1 MRILHVIASI
11 APRYGGPSNAVVR
24 LCREMARLG
33 HDVAIFTTNVDG
45 KENLDVPLER
55 MVEMD
60 GFQIRYSPIQWPR
73 YYGFSLPFGR
83 ALAKNISR
91 FDIVQIHSIYNFHTL
106 AASHYCRK
114 FNVPYLIH
122 PHGSLDP
129 YLIAR
134 HRVRKWIYTSLF
146 LQRDLDHAAA
156 IRFCTQEEMQLTESI
171 GIKAP
176 GVVVPEGVDP
186 SEFSHLPAR
195 GSFSHKYPEVRDKKI
210 VLFLSRVNFK
220 KGLDILARAFG
231 EVARKRK
238 DVYLVLTGPDNEG
251 YGTKVRAWL
260 REEGAL
266 GRSLFTGMLSGQEK
280 LAALRDSDIFVL
292 SSYTENF
299 GIAVVEAM
307 ACGLPVVISNK
318 VNIWRDVNDAGAGIV
333 TNCESHEVAEA
344 IMRLLDNRNLREE
357 MGKRGKRVVEE
368 KYTWQKVARQM
379 IEMYEDILESHR
391 ANRFRVR
398 ERKSDH

>member
-1 MRILHVIASI
+1 MKILHVIASI
-11 APRYGGPSNAVVR
+11 APRYGGPSNAVIR
-24 LCREMARLG
+24 LCREIAKFG
-33 HDVAIFTTNVDG
+33 HEVTIFTTNMDG
-45 KENLDVPLER
+45 NENLDVPLDR
-55 MVEMD
+55 PVEID
-60 GFQIRYSPIQWPR
+60 GFQVQYFPIRWPR

-83 ALAKNISR
+83 ALAKHISR
-91 FDIVQIHSIYNFHTL
+91 FDIVHIHSIYNFHTL

-114 FNVPYLIH
+114 FNVPYLIR

-129 YLIAR
+129 YLTGR
-134 HRVRKWIYTSLF
+134 HPVRKRIFTSLF

-156 IRFCTQEEMQLTESI
+156 IHFNTQEEMQLTESI

-176 GVVVPEGVDP
+176 GVVVPGGINP

-210 VLFLSRVNFK
+210 VLFLSRINFK

-231 EVARKRK
+231 EVAQKRK

-251 YGTKVRAWL
+251 YATKVRAWL

-307 ACGLPVVISNK
+307 ACGLPVVISNR
-318 VNIWRDVNDAGAGIV
+318 VNIWREVNDAGAGIV

-357 MGKRGKRVVEE
+357 MGKRGKKLVEE
-368 KYTWQKVARQM
+368 KYTWPELAKQITQV
-379 IEMYEDILESHR
+379 YEQILE
-391 ANRFRVR
+391 
-398 ERKSDH
+398 KS